1 MTDLRDPVVM
11 DAEPAAVAPATRL
24 RSRQVAQ
31 RIVAANEL
39 TLIGVLIALSVGFG
53 LKNSL
58 FWSSANMTSI
68 ARATSFMLIVAVAET
83 FVLISGSLDLS
94 VGSVY
99 ALGGVIT
106 GMALTHGASVPV
118 AIAAGIGA
126 GAIVGFVN
134 AYAIV
139 YLKVPALIATL
150 GSLYAVR
157 GIVLVLTSGNA
168 IYPLPDSFVRLGS
181 DKFLSFPIPVWIALA
196 AVVVGQVVL
205 ARTVFGRQ
213 LYAIGGNERAA
224 FLNGVP
230 IVRLRFAAFMITG
243 AAAALGGILVSAWIA
258 SSQVNSG
265 TGLELSVIAAVIIG
279 GTSLFG
285 GSGTVIGTLL
295 GALLISVINAGMV
308 LAEIDPFYQ
317 NIVVGVIIV
326 LAVAVDGWRRRRNAE
341 RQ

>member
-1 MTDLRDPVVM
+1 MSDRPGPM
-11 DAEPAAVAPATRL
+11 AGDATSAAIARSPRL
-24 RSRQVAQ
+24 RSHQAVRRV
-31 RIVAANEL
+31 VAANEL
-39 TLIGVLIALSVGFG
+39 TLIAVLIALSVGFG

-58 FWSSANMTSI
+58 FWSSANMRSI
-68 ARATSFMLIVAVAET
+68 ALATSFMLIVAVAET
-83 FVLISGSLDLS
+83 LVLISGSLDLS

-106 GMALTHGASVPV
+106 GMALTHGASVAV

-126 GAIVGFVN
+126 GAGVGIVN
-134 AYAIV
+134 ACAIV
-139 YLKVPALIATL
+139 YLRVPALIATL

-168 IYPLPDSFVRLGS
+168 VYPLPNAFVRLGS
-181 DKFLSFPIPVWIALA
+181 DSFLSFPIPVWIALA
-196 AVVVGQVVL
+196 AVVVGQVTL

-213 LYAIGGNERAA
+213 LYAIGGNDRAA
-224 FLNGVP
+224 FLNGLP
-230 IVRLRFAAFMITG
+230 IIRLRFAVFMITG
-243 AAAALGGILVSAWIA
+243 AAAALGGILVSAWIS

-279 GTSLFG
+279 GTSLYG
-285 GSGTVIGTLL
+285 GSGTVVGTLL